1 MKRYGSIIRL
11 KPEKTEEYK
20 KLHAAVW
27 PSVLKTI
34 FDCKIRNYSIFYRE
48 GWLFSYYEYIGNNYE
63 SDMKKMDADPVT
75 QQWWK
80 LCEPCQQ
87 PLESC
92 QNGEWWADMEEVFHV

>member
-80 LCEPCQQ
+80 LCEPCQK

-92 QNGEWWADMEEVFHV
+92 QNGEWWAEMEEVFHV

>member
-1 MKRYGSIIRL
+1 MKRYGSVIRL
-11 KPEKTEEYK
+11 RPEKEKEYK

-34 FDCKIRNYSIFYRE
+34 HDCNIRNYSIFYRE
-48 GWLFSYYEYIGNNYE
+48 GWLFSYYEYIGNDYE
-63 SDMKKMDADPVT
+63 ADMKKMATDPVT

-92 QNGEWWADMEEVFHV
+92 QNGEWWAEMEEVFHV